1 MMKKGYTF
9 LGAAVTAALM
19 AGFGAGTVSAER
31 PELPALTYEKTASRT
46 VKDAKE
52 NPTKQVVLGHHLTK
66 EDLVSAPEAN
76 LPAAEKITVDLDTTV
91 LTAIENNRDIKIA
104 EYQYRQAEADVRKAA
119 AGKNPSLSF
128 NMEASRG
135 GGFTNQNVVGV
146 GQVKVY
152 GVKNSFSDA
161 VKVSWPLWTGG
172 NLEGQIASAR
182 AQRGVKEE
190 TLYLTEAETKLSAIS
205 AYYEYLEAI
214 NLANVAKESVDNLT
228 GHYTNVEQQY
238 KAGIVAKLDVLTS
251 NVSLANAKQSYITA
265 DNAKKLAE
273 ASLNNVMRLP
283 LNTELVPAS
292 TEFPEPEFTIS
303 MEECLALADKYR
315 WEIAKAQY
323 GLKAAQAQL
332 RTAKSGYLP
341 TLAVAGS
348 YSWNDDSFPGFE
360 NRGWGAQA
368 TLSWPLFDGGATD
381 AKILSAN
388 NAIKEY
394 EETLAQA
401 REKIALEVRKDYLNV
416 LAAKE
421 KIRATEAAVE
431 QAEEAFKIASI
442 RYKSGVGINLDV
454 LDAQLNLN
462 NAKTNYI
469 TALYDYNV
477 GLATLEKALGF
488 PAVIHKNTAIPIV
501 IEGATKTEDVKTK
514 D

>member
-9 LGAAVTAALM
+9 LGAAVLATLI
-19 AGFGAGTVSAER
+19 AGVGAGEAQAKR
-31 PELPALTYEKTASRT
+31 PKLPDLVYEKTATET
-46 VKDAKE
+46 VKQATE
-52 NPTKQVVLGHHLTK
+52 APTKQVVLGHHLTK
-66 EDLVSAPEAN
+66 EDLVSVPEQNLPEA
-76 LPAAEKITVDLDTTV
+76 ETVTVDLDTAV

-104 EYQYRQAEADVRKAA
+104 EYQYREAEASVRQASAA
-119 AGKNPSLSF
+119 KNPSLVYG
-128 NMEASRG
+128 MGASRG
-135 GGFTNQNVVGV
+135 GSNVEVQLPSGAKT
-146 GQVKVY
+146 KVY
-152 GVKNSFSDA
+152 GVGNQYNNEA
-161 VKVSWPLWTGG
+161 KVSWPLWTGG
-172 NLEGQIASAR
+172 NVEGQIASAR

-190 TLYLTEAETKLSAIS
+190 SVYLAEAETKLSAIS
-205 AYYEYLEAI
+205 SYYQYLEAI

-238 KAGIVAKLDVLTS
+238 KAGIVAKLDVLSS

-292 TEFPEPEFTIS
+292 TEFPEPDFTIT

-315 WEIAKAQY
+315 WEIAQAQY
-323 GLKAAQAQL
+323 GVKAAQGQL

-341 TLAVAGS
+341 TLAVGGS
-348 YSWNDDSFPGFE
+348 YTWNDTSFPGFE
-360 NRGWGAQA
+360 NRNWGAQA
-368 TLSWPLFDGGATD
+368 SLTWNLFDGGATD

-388 NAIKEY
+388 NAIKEA
-394 EETLAQA
+394 EETLAKT
-401 REKIALEVRKDYLNV
+401 RESVALEVRQDYLNV

-501 IEGATKTEDVKTK
+501 IEGVNKTEDVKTK

>member
-1 MMKKGYTF
+1 MRKKYMF
-9 LGAAVTAALM
+9 LGAAVLTALIS
-19 AGFGAGTVSAER
+19 GIGAGDALAER
-31 PELPALTYEKTASRT
+31 PELPALTYEKTASQT

-52 NPTKQVVLGHHLTK
+52 NPTKQVVLGHHLKK
-66 EDLVSAPEAN
+66 EDLVTVPEAN
-76 LPAAEKITVDLDTTV
+76 LPAAEKLTVDLDTTV

-104 EYQYRQAEADVRKAA
+104 EYEYREAEASVRQASAA
-119 AGKNPSLSF
+119 KNPSFSF
-128 NMEASRG
+128 SMEATRG
-135 GGFTNQNVVGV
+135 GSFVEQNVAGV
-146 GQVKVY
+146 GKVKGY
-152 GVKNSFSDA
+152 GVANKYSDGL
-161 VKVSWPLWTGG
+161 KVSWPLWMGG
-172 NLEGQIASAR
+172 NVEGQIASAR

-190 TLYLTEAETKLSAIS
+190 SVYLAEADTKLSAIS
-205 AYYEYLEAI
+205 AYYQYLEAI
-214 NLANVAKESVDNLT
+214 NLADVAKESVDNLT

-238 KAGIVAKLDVLTS
+238 KAGIVAKLDVLSS

-283 LNTELVPAS
+283 LNTELVPAT

-303 MEECLALADKYR
+303 MEECLALADQYR
-315 WEIAKAQY
+315 WEIAQAQY
-323 GLKAAQAQL
+323 GVKAAQGQL

-341 TLAVAGS
+341 TLAVGGS
-348 YSWNDDSFPGFE
+348 YSWNDTSFPGFS

-388 NAIKEY
+388 NAIKAA
-394 EETLAQA
+394 EETLAQT
-401 REKIALEVRKDYLNV
+401 REKIALEVRQDYLNV

-462 NAKTNYI
+462 TAKTNHI

-488 PAVIHKNTAIPIV
+488 PAVIHKDAVIPIV
-501 IEGATKTEDVKTK
+501 IEGVEKK
-514 D
+514 